1 MVDAKAAKANNS
13 TSSLSISHIKKQLR
27 ELRIKMVAPTELRP
41 FSRNARIH
49 PPSQIRKLSKLI
61 ERTGF
66 NVPILV
72 DKDGMI
78 LSGHARL
85 AAALQLGL
93 DKVPVI
99 SLEHLSE
106 AEARAFILAENKMAE
121 LSRWDH
127 KQLSLNL
134 KELRD
139 LSVEFDIEITGF
151 ETPEVD
157 ILLQSLVPDDTDAID
172 NHEYAPAPIVS
183 RPGDL
188 WKAGDHVI
196 YCGNALSAES
206 YSKLLGS
213 ERASV
218 VFADPPFNV
227 PINGHVSGKGG
238 TKHREFLMASGE
250 MPEPEFISFLETFL
264 GHTLSYSIKT
274 ALFYICIDWRHAYEL
289 LAASR
294 SSKLTTVNLC
304 VWAKTNGGMGSFYR
318 SQHELVFL
326 FKPVGVS
333 HTNNVQLGQFGRNRT
348 NVWHY
353 AGANIFAK
361 GGRKR
366 ATELH
371 PTVKPIN
378 LVADAILDSTN
389 RGDIV
394 LDPFAGSGTTIL
406 AAERTGRRAYSIE
419 LDPAYVDLVIR
430 RWQQMTGRDAVNEAG
445 QTFKDVAIER
455 GFS

>member
-1 MVDAKAAKANNS
+1 
-13 TSSLSISHIKKQLR
+13 
-27 ELRIKMVAPTELRP
+27 MVAPSELRP
-41 FSRNARIH
+41 FSGNARIH
-49 PPSQIRKLSKLI
+49 SPHQIRKLARLI
-61 ERTGF
+61 ERVGF
-66 NVPILV
+66 NTPILV
-72 DKDGMI
+72 DKNGMI

-85 AAALQLGL
+85 AAALQLEL
-93 DKVPVI
+93 DKIPII

-151 ETPEVD
+151 ETPEID
-157 ILLQSLVPDDTDAID
+157 ILLQSLMPDDSDAID
-172 NHEYAPAPIVS
+172 NHEYVPAPIVS
-183 RPGDL
+183 RLGDRWQL
-188 WKAGDHVI
+188 GDHVI
-196 YCGNALSAES
+196 LCGNAQTAES

-213 ERASV
+213 ERAAV
-218 VFADPPFNV
+218 IFADPPFNV
-227 PINGHVSGKGG
+227 PINGHASGKGS

-264 GHTLSYSIKT
+264 GHSGSHSIKT

-294 SSKLTTVNLC
+294 STGLTTVNLC

-348 NVWHY
+348 NVWNY
-353 AGANIFAK
+353 PGANVFPK

-371 PTVKPIN
+371 PTVKPIG

-406 AAERTGRRAYSIE
+406 AAERTGRRAYTME
-419 LDPAYVDLVIR
+419 LDPAYVDLAVR
-430 RWQQMTGRDAVNEAG
+430 RWQQMTGRDAVNDAG

-455 GFS
+455 GLS